1 MGFSFLK
8 TEISKPWIK
17 TTLQVFDFAL
27 LYNILNYIS
36 WQNFFV
42 FLMMISVVD

>member
-27 LYNILNYIS
+27 LYNIFKLHLLAKLLCFLNDD
-36 WQNFFV
+36 FCC
-42 FLMMISVVD
+42 